1 MNRNK
6 WFNALLM
13 VLAFWAIGAAG
24 AQARRVVRVLAIGN
38 SFSEDAVE
46 QNLYELGA
54 ARDIDIIIGNLYI
67 AGCSLERH
75 WLNAQR
81 DSAAY
86 RYRKIGWD
94 GRTIEVKNTR
104 ISYALHDEE
113 WDFVTLQQASGLSGQ
128 YLSYQPYMDSLQ
140 AYVDSICPDAKMLWH
155 QTWAYAANSTH
166 KDFKRYDN
174 DQYYMY
180 ESIITASRK
189 AVKEGDFKDVIP
201 SGTAI
206 QNARTSVLG
215 DTMCRDGYHLNLVW
229 GRYIAACTWFEV
241 LTGKNVMGNSYF
253 PRGMDPRLV
262 YMTQKSA
269 HNAVRHP
276 WRVTSFHGG
285 QW

>member
-1 MNRNK
+1 MNK
-6 WFNALLM
+6 TLWCKALVT
-13 VLAFWAIGAAG
+13 VLLFWALGAAE
-24 AQARRVVRVLAIGN
+24 AQARHVVRVLAIGN

-54 ARDIDIIIGNLYI
+54 ARDIDIIVGNLYI
-67 AGCSLERH
+67 SGCTLERH

-94 GRTIEVKNTR
+94 GRTVEIRGTR
-104 ISYALHDEE
+104 ISQALHDEE
-113 WDFVTLQQASGLSGQ
+113 WDYVSLQQASGLSGLYQ
-128 YLSYQPYMDSLQ
+128 TYQPFMDSLLQ
-140 AYVDSICPDAKMLWH
+140 YVDSLCPKAKKLWH

-166 KDFKRYDN
+166 KDFARYGK
-174 DQYYMY
+174 DQMYMY
-180 ESIITASRK
+180 ESIVVASHQAMK
-189 AVKEGDFKDVIP
+189 QGDFKEVIP

-206 QNARTSVLG
+206 QNARTSALG
-215 DTMCRDGYHLNLVW
+215 DTMDRDGYHLNLMW

-241 LTGKNVMGNSYF
+241 LTGKNVVGNSYF

-262 YMTQKSA
+262 TMTQKSA

-276 WRVTSFHGG
+276 WRVTSFHGA